1 MKKSKKAIII
11 FGIILLIFAAAI
23 AGFFVSGNQII
34 SGMFLRDN
42 YEGSFLVRENGR
54 IIVLHTS
61 DKDEFSDY
69 NNGDIITVVC
79 GKEET
84 LDDAN
89 YGTCVESYFC
99 YRTGTG
105 STEDISAYFEKAEKC
120 ILYGRILNLK
130 NGGLMLIDD
139 HGSAYE
145 LQKNAEE
152 HYFNFDDGDKV
163 FVVCSYILETYP
175 AQTDMHYCW
184 LIEDGNYSDLPENTL
199 ETLREMGWID

>member
-11 FGIILLIFAAAI
+11 LGIILLIFAAAI
-23 AGFFVSGNQII
+23 ACFFVSGNQII

-84 LDDAN
+84 LNDAN

-130 NGGLMLIDD
+130 NGGLMLIDE

-163 FVVCSYILETYP
+163 FVVCNYILETYP

-184 LIEDGNYSDLPENTL
+184 LIEDGDYSDLPESTL